1 MKASLYIALLALTS
15 SISAYAIP
23 PIPPSPII
31 SGPVVIRCADY
42 NSLDSDELA
51 ELEDNNGLIISS
63 DQDTLEICFK
73 TH

>member
-1 MKASLYIALLALTS
+1 MKASLYIALMALTA

-23 PIPPSPII
+23 PIPPSPALN
-31 SGPVVIRCADY
+31 GPVVIRCADY

-51 ELEDNNGLIISS
+51 ELEDINGLIVSF
-63 DQDTLEICFK
+63 DQETREVCFK